1 MSAAKT
7 NATVEKN
14 KTKKPVD
21 DVALPADDV
30 IEDEKTRRLEDEDLL
45 EGIPEEELKA
55 VESSAVAA
63 LPKGEPPPALAAR
76 ARRST
81 DARLPCSRATRCVC
95 TLKKSAKVPLLTAMR
110 RNRPRHENRGWRC
123 RHRRAREG

>member
-30 IEDEKTRRLEDEDLL
+30 IEDEKTNRSKTR
-45 EGIPEEELKA
+45 ICLKA
-55 VESSAVAA
+55 S
-63 LPKGEPPPALAAR
+63 PR
-76 ARRST
+76 
-81 DARLPCSRATRCVC
+81 
-95 TLKKSAKVPLLTAMR
+95 KS
-110 RNRPRHENRGWRC
+110 
-123 RHRRAREG
+123 